1 MIKNPVKWLDDLAKD
16 DYESA
21 KTYLSLI
28 YEEKTAATYV
38 KKIRS
43 AKISQYRAEDILRA
57 SELPVLDPND
67 KCVKK
72 NRKKIATGKKLS
84 PILLVRDPNRE
95 KVIIADGY
103 HRICAVDFCN
113 NATLIHCKII

>member
-1 MIKNPVKWLDDLAKD
+1 MIKNSVKWLDDLAKK

-28 YEEKTAATYV
+28 YEEKTAARYV

-57 SELPVLDPND
+57 SELPVLDSNNA
-67 KCVKK
+67 CV
-72 NRKKIATGKKLS
+72 RKDRRKIAAGKKLS

-103 HRICAVDFCN
+103 HRICAANYCN
-113 NATLIHCKII
+113 NANPIHCQII

>member
-1 MIKNPVKWLDDLAKD
+1 MIKNAVKWLDDLAKD
-16 DYESA
+16 DYEAA
-21 KTYLSLI
+21 KIYLSLI
-28 YEEKTAATYV
+28 YEEKTADGYV

-43 AKISQYRAEDILRA
+43 AAISQYRAEDILRA

-67 KCVKK
+67 KYVKK
-72 NRKKIATGKKLS
+72 DRKRIAAGKKLS

-103 HRICAVDFCN
+103 HRLCAADYCS
-113 NATLIHCKII
+113 NAAL